1 MSTPNPPAVRAY
13 LARVRTALAD
23 LPAAEVDEIV
33 EDVRPHLLEI
43 AEGLGERATV
53 EAMTEQLGSPES
65 YAAEVRAAGDYPPPP
80 AEGAEGAGKPKG
92 SRRTAARLSLW
103 VLVLGVGALALV
115 GFAVGSEFDAD
126 LLAALVVI
134 VPALAAAG
142 WYVWSK
148 GTGPV
153 AELPEVRRV
162 WSGVSGRAISLAAHL
177 RTMAPAWWVLC
188 AVLMGLSALLL
199 VIRNSAAIL
208 VLPVFV
214 GVAALALWAGPRSGT
229 DRRLLWAS
237 VPVSVFVL
245 AMGAGM
251 VGYLASSL
259 EGSTTEYPYQ
269 YTSNTSYD
277 GEPGLFYGDEQ
288 LENVYVFDADGK
300 PLRDVYLY
308 TEDGRPLTVPRYGC
322 EESTQSRITQGRDN
336 RFPRPQIE
344 QGGYDDEGNYN
355 GYNAYRPSCSE
366 SDEIPFAAAIP
377 K

>member
-43 AEGLGERATV
+43 AEGLGDRATI

-80 AEGAEGAGKPKG
+80 AEGTEGAEKPTG
-92 SRRTAARLSLW
+92 SRRAGARLALW

-115 GFAVGSEFDAD
+115 GFAVGREFDAE
-126 LLAALVVI
+126 LLGMLVLI

-142 WYVWSK
+142 WYVWSR

-162 WSGVSGRAISLAAHL
+162 RSGASRRAGSLGVHL

-199 VIRNSAAIL
+199 VIRSSTAIL
-208 VLPVFV
+208 VLPLFV
-214 GVAALALWAGPRSGT
+214 GIAALALWAGPRSRT

-237 VPVSVFVL
+237 VPVSVFVF
-245 AMGAGM
+245 AVGSGM
-251 VGYLASSL
+251 VGYLADSL
-259 EGSTTEYPYQ
+259 EDSTSESPYQ
-269 YTSNTSYD
+269 YTSNTAYD
-277 GEPGLFYGDEQ
+277 GEPGLYYGDEE
-288 LENVYVFDADGK
+288 LENLYVFDADGK

-336 RFPRPQIE
+336 RFPRPHIE

-355 GYNAYRPSCSE
+355 GYNAYRPSCTE
-366 SDEIPFAAAIP
+366 SDEVPFTAAIP